1 MTALEQTAIDFAW
14 IKLNAYLEAKQS
26 CNIELTHWD
35 EMVKAACDY
44 LYPHSFRAEFD
55 QRLQRAKEAK
65 Q

>member
-14 IKLNAYLEAKQS
+14 IKLNAYLEAKQM
-26 CNIELTHWD
+26 CNIEPTHWD
-35 EMVKAACDY
+35 EMVKAAADY
-44 LYPHSFRAEFD
+44 LYPHSYRAEFD